1 MKKYGFRYLIDL
13 IAVTLIFIIALSIR
27 ISYQHNSIIDDPP
40 LQGDEAKYFLVAY
53 NLYKFHVYSP
63 DRPPAPNIPPQE
75 NLSTPAP
82 PGYPLFLY
90 PFMASSTRLREFLT
104 RVTKAQAILGSLTA
118 VIAYI
123 LARICFTTPWALMPG
138 LLTALNPHLIA
149 CDQYL
154 LSESLFTF
162 TVALAILIL
171 IISWRKNTPFLSIVS
186 GVCFGYTVLLRPIS
200 MLLCPFMAVVYFF
213 NPSKWSLASKKIISV
228 HIICL
233 LIGYALIYS
242 PYLIFRNMKTDSISV
257 AGDSLWPYIIMGSDI
272 NLKYWEKVHIERDP
286 FARFDQ
292 EKMINDKS
300 FGLSVFKKRF
310 QSDPMNFI
318 KWYSGGKILFM
329 WHWDNM
335 YNGDVYQY
343 PMLKKGFNTVPSLRA
358 IHTVMHA
365 LHWPLYV
372 LTLISPLIL
381 LISRFRNRL
390 NPKSTTLLPYI
401 LIFTYFAAL
410 LTILLPLPRYAIPL
424 RPFSYILATASL
436 VWIIP
441 FIKNLIFSKTTII
454 NRGYF

>member
-1 MKKYGFRYLIDL
+1 
-13 IAVTLIFIIALSIR
+13 
-27 ISYQHNSIIDDPP
+27 
-40 LQGDEAKYFLVAY
+40 
-53 NLYKFHVYSP
+53 
-63 DRPPAPNIPPQE
+63 
-75 NLSTPAP
+75 
-82 PGYPLFLY
+82 
-90 PFMASSTRLREFLT
+90 MA
-104 RVTKAQAILGSLTA
+104 I
-118 VIAYI
+118 
-123 LARICFTTPWALMPG
+123 
-138 LLTALNPHLIA
+138 
-149 CDQYL
+149 
-154 LSESLFTF
+154 
-162 TVALAILIL
+162 
-171 IISWRKNTPFLSIVS
+171 
-186 GVCFGYTVLLRPIS
+186 
-200 MLLCPFMAVVYFF
+200 VYFF
-213 NPSKWSLASKKIISV
+213 NPQKWSFAPKKTMAT

-233 LIGYALIYS
+233 LIGCSVTYT
-242 PYLIFRNMKTDSISV
+242 PYLIYRNIKSAPSSSTGVSV
-257 AGDSLWPYIIMGSDI
+257 SGHSLWKIIITGTDI
-272 NLKYWEKVHIERDP
+272 NLKFWKKVHIEKDP

-343 PMLKKGFNTVPSLRA
+343 PMLKKGFNTIPSLRA

-381 LISRFRNRL
+381 LISRFRNKL
-390 NPKSTTLLPYI
+390 NPKSIILLPHI
-401 LIFTYFAAL
+401 LIFIYFAAL
-410 LTILLPLPRYAIPL
+410 LTILLPLPRYTIPL

-436 VWIIP
+436 VWIIT